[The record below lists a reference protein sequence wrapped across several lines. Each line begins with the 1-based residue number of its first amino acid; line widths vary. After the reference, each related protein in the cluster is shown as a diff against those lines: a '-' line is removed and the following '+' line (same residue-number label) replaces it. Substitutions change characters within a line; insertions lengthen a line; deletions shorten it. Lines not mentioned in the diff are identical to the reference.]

1 MDANLS
7 SICEY
12 PPRNRYGL
20 MRNEWRNVLATLILF
35 LMGTGSAHAQLEAPK
50 EAVNAG
56 TEAVHMTIE
65 VNWEAQL
72 NEPNSLDGVIKIG
85 TNESQ
90 PALSLEITNGRV
102 VDAVRCRPES
112 EIESATVASASSAF
126 GPGDRGSWCLG
137 YEREGR
143 VRAQIEAPLDATIVV
158 RRADQ
163 VVSMPLVAIL
173 EKAQHTPPQSRLSV
187 NVERLPW
194 DALLVDFGKPAAD
207 GIAAPGSIV
216 PVTIGFNIVT
226 PEATTVAVRTT
237 AVLRSLHTGEV
248 VWRSEAR
255 EREAVLT
262 GGREPAS
269 RTLNLVAPRTEGAYV
284 LEISASW
291 EPTGGREGSR
301 IGRLIWRR
309 KPTAVVNTATRR
321 VSLTV
326 LDQTANPAAARGRD
340 AEADFLDLTRSRS
353 LRPLA
358 TGRSPVARPGPF
370 AWAVPPQALI
380 EPSRRDRLLGW
391 ILRTNAE
398 ASKLDRA
405 DAAGLAWSAV
415 GLRVSHPDRPHRLTL
430 KVKGGEPSALGV
442 ALIEPKSASS
452 TSSPRLLLDACAAGP
467 LILPEGPP
475 TVFSWL
481 VWPTTTE
488 MVLVLVNRSFD
499 AEVALGTV
507 TLTELDEAALV
518 ASNTEPR
525 TLPGGNRTLGLYLSG
540 PCALEPF
547 GGGQGAGD
555 ALESAARL
563 AKHVRLCGAT
573 SVVVPASLADR
584 GARRALSL
592 QADEDSTGPDRVET
606 IRRVLARQGCAL
618 WLELAFDGP
627 RSLPGLPPADSTEA
641 QSRGLVR
648 VDRQGRVDSA
658 VYHALHPE
666 VRAAM
671 KRRVIAAL
679 APAKAAVSAGQVSS
693 IGLVIR
699 LGPGP
704 TLLGTPEMGLD
715 DLTYDRFVSETF
727 SAETARTVPGLGTSD
742 PERFAVRTRYVAGVG
757 RMPWLTW
764 RARAVAALY
773 GELAEATR
781 ATVPGA
787 VLAVITPGIESGP
800 AGTEA
805 RRVDRAGLAPSQ
817 AWRSV
822 GLDLQVWPNGPLAP
836 VVLRGVALS
845 SDALAH
851 DLATSPDL
859 DALVALRS
867 HRGLLLSIEGDGAT
881 ASSAAAPEMDPRPL
895 DGLEL
900 TAPGLLPSAVGD
912 SGETAATRADSPDSK
927 AVWKK
932 PGQTVLLTAMPLG
945 DGPNADEPLGHAL
958 AALDAHYVFLSAKAA
973 VGHESRLRAFATVL
987 KSLPDWPPLPLSAAV
1002 TADSKPF
1009 GIAVRQMS
1017 DPTQT
1022 YFELAND
1029 SPYPIRL
1036 AGLLTGPESALVED
1050 LGRGVRLSPVADG
1063 TGRKLVLDLLPFGVA
1078 AIRVGAPHTSISAVT
1093 PYPSDA
1099 VLADMQARFNE
1110 LSGQLARLNR
1120 GLATAPT
1127 EPPNPG
1133 FEPEGGPEA
1142 ATTNG
1147 PNVVA
1152 SGADATA
1159 GLAPV
1164 AGLPRGWTV
1173 EGNPASASILV
1184 IDRTNPHAGQG
1195 SLRITSTRG
1204 AISALSEP
1212 FTPGVQ
1218 SSLVIQAFVRASA
1231 PNSKVRVWI
1240 EGQASG
1246 KPYVRRSD
1254 LKVGV
1259 DWEAQAVH
1267 ASDLPV
1273 GGLDSARLR
1282 FEVLEAGSVW
1292 IDDLHVTGESNPKYA
1307 RLNAQ
1312 RTLLSALQAYREQRY
1327 ADFARLSGSHWVRE
1341 SSQAVSRL
1349 AGLPRPAPK
1358 PGPGTGSAADQA
1370 PSALPPDRKLR

>member
-1 MDANLS
+1 
-7 SICEY
+7 
-12 PPRNRYGL
+12 
-20 MRNEWRNVLATLILF
+20 MRNEWRNVLAILTLF
-35 LMGTGSAHAQLEAPK
+35 LMGTGSAHAQLEASK

-56 TEAVHMTIE
+56 TETVHMTIE
-65 VNWEAQL
+65 VNWEAQH
-72 NEPNSLDGVIKIG
+72 NEHKSLEGAIKGGNS
-85 TNESQ
+85 ESP
-90 PALSLEITNGRV
+90 PALTLEIASGRV
-102 VDAVRCRPES
+102 VDAVRCSTEFPN
-112 EIESATVASASSAF
+112 ESASLARASSAF

-137 YEREGR
+137 REREGR
-143 VRAQIEAPLDATIVV
+143 VRAQIEAPLDATIAV

-173 EKAQHTPPQSRLSV
+173 EKAQHTPPQSELSV
-187 NVERLPW
+187 NVERVAW
-194 DALLVDFGKPAAD
+194 DALRVDFGEPAAD
-207 GIAAPGSIV
+207 GIAAPGSMV
-216 PVTIGFNIVT
+216 PVSIGFNILA
-226 PEATTVAVRTT
+226 PEAATVAVRTT
-237 AVLRSLHTGEV
+237 AVLRSLRGGEV

-262 GGREPAS
+262 GGREPAT
-269 RTLNLVAPRTEGAYV
+269 RTLNMVAPRTEGAYV

-301 IGRLIWRR
+301 IGRLIRRR

-326 LDQTANPAAARGRD
+326 LEQTAIPTGARGRE
-340 AEADFLDLTRSRS
+340 AEADSLDLTRSRS

-358 TGRSPVARPGPF
+358 TGRSPVAGPGPF
-370 AWAVPPQALI
+370 AWAVPSQALI

-415 GLRVSHPDRPHRLTL
+415 GLRVSHPDHPHRLTL

-442 ALIEPKSASS
+442 ALVEPKSASS

-475 TVFSWL
+475 TVFNWL

-499 AEVALGTV
+499 AEVTLGTV
-507 TLTELDEAALV
+507 TLTELDDTALV
-518 ASNTEPR
+518 SSNTEPR
-525 TLPGGNRTLGLYLSG
+525 SLPGGSRTLGLYLNG
-540 PCALEPF
+540 PRALEPF
-547 GGGQGAGD
+547 GGVQGAGD
-555 ALESAARL
+555 ALQCAAKL
-563 AKHVRLCGAT
+563 AKHVRSCGAT

-584 GARRALSL
+584 AARRELAL
-592 QADEDSTGPDRVET
+592 QADEDSTGPDRLET
-606 IRRVLARQGCAL
+606 IRRVLARQGCSL

-627 RSLPGLPPADSTEA
+627 GSLPGLPPADSAEA

-666 VRAAM
+666 VREAM
-671 KRRVIAAL
+671 KRRVLAAL
-679 APAKAAVSAGQVSS
+679 APAKAAVGPGEMSN
-693 IGLVIR
+693 IGLMIR

-715 DLTYDRFVSETF
+715 DLTYDRFVRETF
-727 SAETARTVPGLGTSD
+727 SSETARNVPGLGTSD

-787 VLAVITPGIESGP
+787 VLAVITPSMESGP
-800 AGTEA
+800 AGAEA

-845 SDALAH
+845 TDALAH

-867 HRGLLLSIEGDGAT
+867 HRGLLLSIEGNGAT
-881 ASSAAAPEMDPRPL
+881 AGSAAAPEMDPQPL

-912 SGETAATRADSPDSK
+912 SGETGGTRADSPDSK
-927 AVWKK
+927 AVLKK
-932 PGQTVLLTAMPLG
+932 PGQSVLLTAMPLG

-973 VGHESRLRAFATVL
+973 AGHESRLRTFATVL
-987 KSLPDWPPLPLSAAV
+987 KSLPDWPPLPLSPAT

-1009 GIAVRQMS
+1009 GITLRQMS
-1017 DPTQT
+1017 DATQT

-1036 AGLLTGPESALVED
+1036 AGLLTAPESARVED
-1050 LGRGVRLSPVADG
+1050 LGRGVRLSPVPEG

-1078 AIRVGAPHTSISAVT
+1078 AIRVGAPRTSISAVT

-1120 GLATAPT
+1120 GLAIAPA
-1127 EPPNPG
+1127 EPSNPG
-1133 FEPEGGPEA
+1133 FEPEGSLDA
-1142 ATTNG
+1142 AKPNG
-1147 PNVVA
+1147 PNVVPT
-1152 SGADATA
+1152 GAEAPA
-1159 GLAPV
+1159 GPAPV
-1164 AGLPRGWTV
+1164 AARPRGWTV
-1173 EGNPASASILV
+1173 EGNPANANILV
-1184 IDRTNPHAGQG
+1184 IDRTNPHSGQG

-1204 AISALSEP
+1204 AISAMSDS

-1246 KPYVRRSD
+1246 KPYVRHSD
-1254 LKVGV
+1254 LNVGV
-1259 DWEAQAVH
+1259 EWEAQAVR

-1273 GGLDSARLR
+1273 GGLDSTRLR
-1282 FEVLEAGSVW
+1282 FEVLEPGSVW

-1327 ADFARLSGSHWVRE
+1327 ADFARLAGSHWVRE
-1341 SSQAVSRL
+1341 SSQAVGRL

-1358 PGPGTGSAADQA
+1358 PGAGSGGAADA
-1370 PSALPPDRKLR
+1370 TPSALPPDRKLR